1 MDLANLLIQL
11 LNSVQYGLLLFMLA
25 AGLTLIFGIMGVVN
39 LAHGSFY
46 MLGAYLAWWLSAQ
59 VGNLPLAIVLG
70 ALLSVALGLA
80 LEWLLFRHFY
90 QRDHLDQVLLT
101 FGLIY
106 VFEELRSLLWGDD
119 VHGVEIPKALD
130 WSLPL
135 TDTLSYPAYRLFM
148 SGLCLLLALGLYLLI
163 SRTRL
168 GMKIRAGAFN
178 RDMAE
183 SLGINIRLIRAIVFA
198 LGVGLAAVAGMI
210 AAPIA
215 SVYPNMG
222 SQVLIMCFVVVVIGG
237 IGSVR
242 GALIAALLVGLVA
255 PAGTPPDVVATVNP
269 NRLDCGS
276 GLRFLCAAGV
286 AFLTAVAAVRLLR
299 RTGFF
304 AARAEPDLLGLLDLV
319 ALATVCD
326 VMPLTG
332 LNRAF
337 VTQGLKVIGRRERV
351 GLAALLEVAQANER
365 PSAMTLGY
373 ALGSRINAGPDR
385 PRRSAR
391 PR

>member
-1 MDLANLLIQL
+1 MDFPNLLIQL

-46 MLGAYLAWWLSAQ
+46 MLGAYMAWSLSARL
-59 VGNLPLAIVLG
+59 GSLTLAILGG
-70 ALLSVALGLA
+70 ALLSVLFGLA
-80 LEWLLFRHFY
+80 LERLLFRHFY

-106 VFEELRSLLWGDD
+106 IFEELRSILWGDD
-119 VHGVEIPKALD
+119 VHGVPIPELLGA
-130 WSLPL
+130 SVPL
-135 TDTLSYPAYRLFM
+135 TENLAYPVYRLFM
-148 SGLCLLLALGLYLLI
+148 SGVCIALAIGLYLLI

-183 SLGINIRLIRAIVFA
+183 ALGINIKLIHAVVFA

-242 GALIAALLVGLVA
+242 GALIAALLVGLVDTFGKVLL
-255 PAGTPPDVVATVNP
+255 PSLAGMLVYM
-269 NRLDCGS
+269 LM
-276 GLRFLCAAGV
+276 
-286 AFLTAVAAVRLLR
+286 AAVLLWKP
-299 RTGFF
+299 
-304 AARAEPDLLGLLDLV
+304 EGL
-319 ALATVCD
+319 
-326 VMPLTG
+326 
-332 LNRAF
+332 F
-337 VTQGLKVIGRRERV
+337 KQ
-351 GLAALLEVAQANER
+351 
-365 PSAMTLGY
+365 
-373 ALGSRINAGPDR
+373 
-385 PRRSAR
+385 
-391 PR
+391 